1 MEIILNLHVKN
12 YNGGPLIK
20 IYNNDKTL
28 FEDSLMVAGPHIVRI
43 NTDMDLPNKLVIEH
57 QGKNMKNDTCID
69 SAGKIIDDKG
79 FTIDSVKLNDVLL
92 DNELYHFPFIREN
105 GEPIKNNNYIG
116 FNGKFVINIDKDN
129 LYAWQKGWQRMLAT
143 NIESNFSYEEFRK
156 EIFSND

>member
-1 MEIILNLHVKN
+1 M
-12 YNGGPLIK
+12 
-20 IYNNDKTL
+20 
-28 FEDSLMVAGPHIVRI
+28 
-43 NTDMDLPNKLVIEH
+43 
-57 QGKNMKNDTCID
+57 D
-69 SAGKIIDDKG
+69 SAGTIIDDKG

-92 DNELYHFPFIREN
+92 ENELYHFPFIKEN

-143 NIESNFSYEEFRK
+143 DIESNFSYEEFRK